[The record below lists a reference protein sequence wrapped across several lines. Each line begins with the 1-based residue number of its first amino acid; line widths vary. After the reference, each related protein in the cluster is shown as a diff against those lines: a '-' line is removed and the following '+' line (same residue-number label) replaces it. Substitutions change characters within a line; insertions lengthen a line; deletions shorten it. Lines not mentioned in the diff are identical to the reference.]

1 MNKCY
6 VQLLGGLGNQLF
18 QIACGFA
25 YSKKHNKELYLYTG
39 GWTAHQGKHPMQYE
53 HTIFKNFKF
62 CSSLEGQIQE
72 YNESKFNYIEIP
84 KYDGNV
90 LLSGFYQSLKYFN
103 DFKDEFISLIDLPK
117 INYNPSEFE
126 VAMHIRRGD
135 YLQFDN
141 IHNICS
147 LNYFEKCLKLF
158 NKNVKINAFTD
169 STYFVLEE
177 FKNFSKDINIITTN
191 SELEDLSLIS
201 KHKKIICSNSSFS
214 WWSSLLGVEKE
225 LILVPDI
232 WFKNY
237 ENHEDIYREE
247 FTKIK
252 I

>member
-6 VQLLGGLGNQLF
+6 VQLVGGLGNQLF

-25 YSKKHNKELYLYTG
+25 YSKKYNKELYLYVDR
-39 GWTAHQGKHPMQYE
+39 WNAHQGNHPSQYE
-53 HTIFKNFKF
+53 NTIFKNFKF
-62 CSSLEGQIQE
+62 CSSLDGQIEE
-72 YNESKFNYIEIP
+72 YNEPKFNYIEIP

-90 LLSGFYQSLKYFN
+90 LLSGFYQSLKNFN
-103 DFKDEFISLIDLPK
+103 DFKDEIISLIDLPK

-135 YLQFDN
+135 YLQFYD

-147 LNYFEKCLKLF
+147 LEYFEKCLKF
-158 NKNVKINAFTD
+158 FDETVKIHAFTD
-169 STYFVLEE
+169 SKTFVLEE
-177 FKNFSKDINIITTN
+177 FKNFSKDINIINTN
-191 SELEDLSLIS
+191 SELEDLSLMS
-201 KHKKIICSNSSFS
+201 KYKKIICSNSSFS
-214 WWSSLLGVEKE
+214 WWASLLGAEKD

-237 ENHEDIYREE
+237 ENHEDIYMDK